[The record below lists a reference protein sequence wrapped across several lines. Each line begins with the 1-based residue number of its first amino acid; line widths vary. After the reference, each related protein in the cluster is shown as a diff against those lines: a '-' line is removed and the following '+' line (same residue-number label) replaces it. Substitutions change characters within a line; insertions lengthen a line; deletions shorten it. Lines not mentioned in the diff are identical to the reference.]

1 VTAVATP
8 APARAVIA
16 EDGLT
21 AAYVTELRK
30 LLAQLTTR
38 MLALVAVA
46 GPFAFAAVLKI
57 QSGTPSDAVFGSFV
71 HDSGFAISLV
81 ILGFAGSWGFPV
93 IAGLI
98 AGDIFA
104 GEDRHGTWKTILTRS
119 ATREQLFAG
128 KLFAAGTLVIAISML
143 LGLASVI
150 AGVVFTGAH
159 GLVDLSGQ
167 LISPGRALA
176 LTLVSWLYC
185 VIPVLAYTA
194 VAVVFSVATRNGI
207 LGVFGPLLVALV
219 TQLLELIGNG
229 VIVHMLLI
237 GSAFENYFGLFVT
250 HPFLGPM
257 LVSIAVCLVWTGVSL
272 AISWRVLRRRDFLA
286 RGEQGRTGWVTP
298 IRAVAVTVA
307 IVVVLAVGAGLGPAA
322 VTAYRVSAA
331 MGPEFNSLTLY
342 QQALIGR
349 HAPASARLDV
359 LPNCNRRGGADIGPG
374 DWNCNIYVYLPQ
386 PKSVPFQQTSV
397 EYDVS
402 VAADGCYKAQS
413 PPAFLGGPTM
423 AALDGHTVTNPLF
436 IAYGCF
442 NIL

>member
-1 VTAVATP
+1 MTAVA
-8 APARAVIA
+8 APRPPRTVTAQ
-16 EDGLT
+16 DGLA

-30 LLAQLTTR
+30 LVAQLTTR

-46 GPFAFAAVLKI
+46 GPFAFAAVLRI
-57 QSGTPSDAVFGSFV
+57 QSGTPSDAVFGAYV
-71 HDSGFAISLV
+71 HDSGFAVSLV

-128 KLFAAGTLVIAISML
+128 KLFAAGTLVIGVSML
-143 LGLASVI
+143 LALASVI

-176 LTLVSWLYC
+176 LTVVGWLYC

-229 VIVHMLLI
+229 VIVHTLLI
-237 GSAFENYFGLFVT
+237 GSAFDNYFGLFVT

-257 LVSIAVCLVWTGVSL
+257 LVSIAVCLVWIGVSL
-272 AISWRVLRRRDFLA
+272 AFSWQIIRRRDFLA
-286 RGEQGRTGWVTP
+286 RGEQSRTSWVTP
-298 IRAVAVTVA
+298 VRTVAVTVA
-307 IVVVLAVGAGLGPAA
+307 IVAVLAVGAGLGPAA

-331 MGPEFNSLTLY
+331 MGPEFNNLTLY

-349 HAPASARLDV
+349 YAPASARLDV
-359 LPNCNRRGGADIGPG
+359 LPNCNRRGAADIGPG
-374 DWNCNIYVYLPQ
+374 DWNCTIYVYLPQ

-397 EYDVS
+397 DYDVS

-413 PPAFLGGPTM
+413 PPAFLGGSTM
-423 AALDGHTVTNPLF
+423 AALDGRTVTNPLF